1 MLGLRV
7 LDSKNL
13 RKMAMVERYA
23 REKMKKLWDLE
34 AKYSAW
40 LEVEKALVKGWN
52 ALGLIPD
59 SDCEKICKNAKFDI
73 ARIDEIEAVT
83 KHDLI
88 AFTTSVAESLGEE
101 SRWFHYGITSSD
113 TIDTAVALQM
123 RDSLQIII
131 EGVKGLQEAI
141 KKRAYEHKDTL
152 MVGRS
157 HGIHGEPITFGLVC
171 AIWYDEITRHL
182 RALESTLEVIS
193 VGKISGAMG
202 NLAHTPIELEELV
215 CKNLGLKAAP
225 ASNQVIQRD
234 RYARLITDLAL
245 LASSCEKIAVE
256 IRHLQRTEVYEA
268 EEYFSKGQKGSS
280 AMPHKRNP
288 VLSENIT
295 GLCRVI
301 RSYALPAMENVALWH
316 ERDISHSSVERFILP
331 DSFITSD
338 FMLARLT
345 GLIEN
350 LVVYPKNMLK
360 NLNLTGGLVFSQR
373 ILLELP
379 KCGVSREDAYKIV
392 QRNAMKVWE
401 SLQNGEAAVNERGES
416 LYLQYLLA
424 DSELVG
430 LLSRGG
436 DSKESKSG
444 ADSNN
449 AESKSGEAIIRECFD
464 FGYYT
469 KNVDSIFKRVF
480 GE

>member
-1 MLGLRV
+1 
-7 LDSKNL
+7 
-13 RKMAMVERYA
+13 MVERYA
-23 REKMKKLWDLE
+23 REQMKALWSTE
-34 AKYSAW
+34 AKYGAW
-40 LEVEKALVKGWN
+40 LEVEKALVRGWN
-52 ALGLIPD
+52 KLGLIPD
-59 SDCEKICKNAKFDI
+59 SDCEKICANAKFDI

-113 TIDTAVALQM
+113 CIDTAVALQM
-123 RDSLQIII
+123 RDSLNLIMQ
-131 EGVKGLQEAI
+131 GVRDLREVI
-141 KKRAYEHKDTL
+141 KKKAYQHKDTL

-171 AIWYDEITRHL
+171 AVWYDEMGRHL
-182 RALESTLEVIS
+182 RSLQSSLELIS
-193 VGKISGAMG
+193 VGQLSGAMG

-215 CKNLGLKAAP
+215 CAELGLKPAP

-234 RYARLITDLAL
+234 RYARVITDLAL

-268 EEYFSKGQKGSS
+268 EEFFEEGQKGSS

-301 RSYALPAMENVALWH
+301 RGFALPAMENVALWH

-331 DSFITSD
+331 DSFITTD
-338 FMLARLT
+338 FMLARLSS
-345 GLIEN
+345 LLDK
-350 LVVYPKNMLK
+350 LVIYPKNMLK

-373 ILLELP
+373 VLLELP
-379 KCGVSREDAYKIV
+379 KKGISRENAYKIV
-392 QRNAMKVWE
+392 QRNAMRVWQD
-401 SLQNGEAAVNERGES
+401 LQEGKSALNERGES
-416 LYLQYLLA
+416 LYLQYLLS
-424 DSELVG
+424 DSEL
-430 LLSRGG
+430 LSAIGQ
-436 DSKESKSG
+436 
-444 ADSNN
+444 
-449 AESKSGEAIIRECFD
+449 EAIKECFD

-469 KNVDSIFKRVF
+469 KSVDCIFKRVF